1 MAAAMTSH
9 HQKVGPR
16 LFFYVLLLIADS
28 VCGGGNPC
36 WEVHSTVNE
45 FALDF
50 FFFFAATLFLGN
62 SRGPPSCFKIHVM
75 TIPEG
80 WL

>member
-28 VCGGGNPC
+28 VCVCVGGNPC

-50 FFFFAATLFLGN
+50 FFFFCRRFIFRKLSGTPLVF
-62 SRGPPSCFKIHVM
+62 
-75 TIPEG
+75 
-80 WL
+80 